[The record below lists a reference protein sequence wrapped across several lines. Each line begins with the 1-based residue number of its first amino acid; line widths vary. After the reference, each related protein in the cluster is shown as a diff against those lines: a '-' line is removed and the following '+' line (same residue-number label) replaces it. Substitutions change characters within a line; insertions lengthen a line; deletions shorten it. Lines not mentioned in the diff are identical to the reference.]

1 MYCKNCGKEIEQ
13 DSKFC
18 KYCGENI
25 AEDNFTP
32 SDGSLSEE
40 SSRVQKKPSA
50 TYLFF
55 RVFLGFVKFFAILLI
70 LMFGCGVLLGP
81 NDDAP
86 AESTPSTAYY
96 SSSIPPKE
104 NDPRM
109 TLSEF
114 SSIKTGMTY
123 AEVCEIVGSYG
134 VEQSRVELGG
144 YQTVIVGWD
153 GTGQIGAN
161 ANVTFQNGKVIAK
174 AQAGLS

>member
-25 AEDNFTP
+25 SEDNFTP
-32 SDGSLSEE
+32 RDGSLSEE
-40 SSRVQKKPSA
+40 SSHVQKKPSA

-55 RVFLGFVKFFAILLI
+55 RVFFGFVKFFAILLI

-86 AESTPSTAYY
+86 AESTPSAAYY
-96 SSSIPPKE
+96 SSSAPSKE

-123 AEVCEIVGSYG
+123 DEVCKIVGSYG
-134 VEQSRVELGG
+134 FEMSRSEIAG

-153 GTGQIGAN
+153 GIGQIGAN

>member
-18 KYCGENI
+18 RYCGKNI
-25 AEDNFTP
+25 TEDNFTP
-32 SDGSLSEE
+32 SDSALHT
-40 SSRVQKKPSA
+40 KKPSG

-55 RVFLGFVKFFAILLI
+55 RVLLGFVKLFAILLI

-86 AESTPSTAYY
+86 AESTPSAAYY
-96 SSSIPPKE
+96 SSSAPSKE

-123 AEVCEIVGSYG
+123 DEVCKIVGSYG
-134 VEQSRVELGG
+134 FEMSRSEIAG

-153 GTGQIGAN
+153 GIGQIGAN

>member
-1 MYCKNCGKEIEQ
+1 
-13 DSKFC
+13 
-18 KYCGENI
+18 
-25 AEDNFTP
+25 
-32 SDGSLSEE
+32 
-40 SSRVQKKPSA
+40 
-50 TYLFF
+50 
-55 RVFLGFVKFFAILLI
+55 
-70 LMFGCGVLLGP
+70 MFGCGVLLGP
-81 NDDAP
+81 NEDAP

>member
-70 LMFGCGVLLGP
+70 LMFGCGVLLP
-81 NDDAP
+81 RPPLIIRP
-86 AESTPSTAYY
+86 AYRR
-96 SSSIPPKE
+96 KK
-104 NDPRM
+104 M
-109 TLSEF
+109 TLE
-114 SSIKTGMTY
+114 
-123 AEVCEIVGSYG
+123 
-134 VEQSRVELGG
+134 
-144 YQTVIVGWD
+144 
-153 GTGQIGAN
+153 
-161 ANVTFQNGKVIAK
+161 
-174 AQAGLS
+174 